1 MSFSTPAPT
10 AIVPSPATA
19 VEDTDPRRWRVLTL
33 LACAE
38 LLGMSLWFA
47 ASAVSSQLGAR
58 WQLSS
63 SAVGWITA
71 IVQLGFVLGTAVS
84 AFLNLADIVP
94 ARRLFGLSAI
104 LGSVANATVL
114 ITPSYRGLL
123 ACRLLTGFAL
133 AGVYPPAMKMIS
145 TWFRSRRG
153 LAVGTIVGALTVGKA
168 GPYLVHALPGAGVR
182 PVVLSASA
190 GATIAGFL
198 VLMFYRDGPFP
209 FPPRR
214 FSWGLVATV
223 VRERRFRLATTGYL
237 GHMFELYSAWT
248 WIPTFVAMS
257 AAAAGVAAA
266 DRRNVLSSL
275 VTFCAIAIGGIGCI
289 WGGIVADRRGREWL
303 VTVAMAA
310 SGACSLLIGFTFGRT
325 LWLLVPVSL
334 IWGFFV
340 IADSAQFSVLVTES
354 VPPHAVGTALT
365 IQTSLGFLLTM
376 VSIQLVPPLASIVGW
391 RWAFVMLAAGP
402 VFGIAAIRRLRRTD
416 VTPDRALPALPS
428 RGRESCRPDGPRERR
443 FHVAR

>member
-10 AIVPSPATA
+10 AIVPSPVTA

-38 LLGMSLWFA
+38 LLGMSLWVA

-94 ARRLFGLSAI
+94 ARRLFALSAI

-145 TWFRSRRG
+145 TWFRARRG
-153 LAVGTIVGALTVGKA
+153 LAVGTVVGALTVGKA
-168 GPYLVHALPGAGVR
+168 GPYLIHALPGAGTV
-182 PVVLSASA
+182 PVVLSAS
-190 GATIAGFL
+190 IAAFIAALL
-198 VLMFYRDGPFP
+198 VLLFYREGPFP
-209 FPPRR
+209 FPPRP
-214 FSWGLVATV
+214 FSWGLVAIV
-223 VRERRFRLATTGYL
+223 VRERRWRLATGGYL

-248 WIPTFVAMS
+248 WIPTFVAYS
-257 AAAAGVAAA
+257 AAAMGMPAGKARDSLAALVA
-266 DRRNVLSSL
+266 
-275 VTFCAIAIGGIGCI
+275 FCAIAIGGVGCV
-289 WGGIVADRRGREWL
+289 WGGIIADRRGREWL
-303 VTVAMAA
+303 VTMAMAA
-310 SGACSLLIGFTFGRT
+310 SGVCALLIGFAFGKT
-325 LWLLVPVSL
+325 LWLLIPIAL
-334 IWGFFV
+334 AWGFFV

-376 VSIQLVPPLASIVGW
+376 ISIQLVPPVATAIGW
-391 RWAFVMLAAGP
+391 RWAFAMLAAGP
-402 VFGIAAIRRLRRTD
+402 AVGIAAIRRLQRTT
-416 VTPDRALPALPS
+416 VKAGQASPFPPP
-428 RGRESCRPDGPRERR
+428 RGR
-443 FHVAR
+443 